1 MEKKLFVLS
10 MWKLTLGSGI
20 AFVGCAQKE
29 ETKRLPH
36 LCKDMGNS
44 CFWSILNQCGSDNYL

>member
-1 MEKKLFVLS
+1 MKKKLLVLS
-10 MWKLTLGSGI
+10 MWKLALGSGI

-36 LCKDMGNS
+36 LCKGYGEFLFLVNLEPM
-44 CFWSILNQCGSDNYL
+44 WQ